1 MVDWEPYSDQAEG
14 RDQDPHY
21 ICNGVPTCHL
31 VCLSGV
37 LCQQVPWPCH
47 VQLLSPG
54 GGCPSAT
61 PPRPPPPTH
70 TGDLDPSVWVP
81 SSHSHLTV

>member
-1 MVDWEPYSDQAEG
+1 MLDWEPYSGQVEG
-14 RDQDPHY
+14 RDQDPHS
-21 ICNGVPTCHL
+21 ICNGVPMCHL
-31 VCLSGV
+31 VCLTGV
-37 LCQQVPWPCH
+37 LCRQVPWQCH

-61 PPRPPPPTH
+61 PLPS